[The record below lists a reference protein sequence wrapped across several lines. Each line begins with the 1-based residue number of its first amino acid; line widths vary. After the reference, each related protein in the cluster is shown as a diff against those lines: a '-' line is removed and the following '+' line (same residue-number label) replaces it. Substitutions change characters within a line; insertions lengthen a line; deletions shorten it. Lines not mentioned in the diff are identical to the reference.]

1 MPLARTA
8 YHHGSL
14 REALL
19 ECAEQMLERTGPG
32 EVSLREVARQAGVSH
47 GAPRRHFPDKQALLD
62 ALAEN
67 GFERLGRDLD
77 TAVQG
82 VDGSFTVQLTAFA
95 RAWVNF
101 ASRHPALLDMMFASK
116 NRPQADSLRQA
127 ADRAF
132 AASSAMIREAQAR
145 HDIVDGDNDQAA
157 TAILATVQGLTAL
170 IVSGM
175 LRDRPPDVLIADTI
189 ATLVDGLRP
198 RS

>member
-1 MPLARTA
+1 MPPARTT
-8 YHHGSL
+8 YHHGNL

-19 ECAEQMLERTGPG
+19 ECAEQMLESAGVG
-32 EVSLREVARQAGVSH
+32 EVSLREVARQTGVSH

-67 GFERLGRDLD
+67 GFERLGRELD
-77 TAVQG
+77 AAVQE
-82 VDGSFTVQLTAFA
+82 VDGPFTARLTAFA

-116 NRPQADSLRQA
+116 NRPQADSLRRA

-132 AASSAMIREAQAR
+132 AASSAMICEAQAR
-145 HDIVDGDNDQAA
+145 HDIVDRDNDQAA
-157 TAILATVQGLTAL
+157 TAILATIQGLTAL

-175 LRDRPPDVLIADTI
+175 LPDRRPDDLIADTI
-189 ATLVDGLRP
+189 ETLVDGLRP

>member
-1 MPLARTA
+1 MPPARTA
-8 YHHGSL
+8 YHHGNL

-19 ECAEQMLERTGPG
+19 ECAGQMLERTGVG

-47 GAPRRHFPDKQALLD
+47 GAPRRHFADKQALLD

-67 GFERLGRDLD
+67 GFERLGRELD
-77 TAVQG
+77 AAVQE
-82 VDGSFTVQLTAFA
+82 VDGPFTVRLTAFA

-116 NRPQADSLRQA
+116 NRPQADSLRCA

-175 LRDRPPDVLIADTI
+175 LRDRPSDVLIADTI
-189 ATLVDGLRP
+189 ETLVDGLRP

>member
-1 MPLARTA
+1 MSPARTA
-8 YHHGSL
+8 YHHGNL

-19 ECAEQMLERTGPG
+19 ECAEQMLERTGVG
-32 EVSLREVARQAGVSH
+32 EVSLREVARQTGVSH

-67 GFERLGRDLD
+67 GFERLGRELD
-77 TAVQG
+77 AAVQE
-82 VDGSFTVQLTAFA
+82 VDGPFTARFTAFA

-116 NRPQADSLRQA
+116 NRPQADSLRRA

-132 AASSAMIREAQAR
+132 ATSSAMICEAQAR

-189 ATLVDGLRP
+189 ETLVEGLRP